1 MKLTAVAEN
10 LWLAQYPQR
19 FFGIEVGRNVTI
31 IRLRDGRLVI
41 HSTAPFT
48 SADLLAIRELG
59 QPGWLLDATLFHDTF
74 AKQGCAAFARIPY
87 LAPRG
92 FRQIADVS
100 TLPLDQ
106 PPAQW
111 SGELDVLRLDGAPKV
126 NEHVFLHRASRTLIV
141 ADLLFHFPQNS
152 RGWTRLVVRKLMRLP
167 RLIGMSAL
175 LRLMIRDKSAFLRC
189 LKEVMK
195 WDFDRIIVGH
205 GEVINTGGKA
215 VLRDAL
221 HDRGFE
227 IETGAV

>member
-1 MKLTAVAEN
+1 VKLNAIAEN
-10 LWLAQYPQR
+10 LWVAQYPQR
-19 FFGIEVGRNVTI
+19 FFGIEIGRNVTI
-31 IRLRDGRLVI
+31 IRLGDGRLVI

-106 PPAQW
+106 PPPEW
-111 SGELDVLRLDGAPKV
+111 SGELEVLRLDGAPIV
-126 NEHVFLHRASRTLIV
+126 NEHVFLHRASGTLIV

-167 RLIGMSAL
+167 RLIGMSAF
-175 LRLMIRDKSAFLRC
+175 LRLMIRDKQAFLGS
-189 LKEVMK
+189 LGALMK
-195 WDFDRIIVGH
+195 WDFDRIVVGH

-215 VLRDAL
+215 VLREAL
-221 HDRGFE
+221 RERGFV
-227 IETGAV
+227 IQSAGI

>member
-1 MKLTAVAEN
+1 VKLTAVAEN

-31 IRLRDGRLVI
+31 IRLRDGRLAI

-92 FRQIADVS
+92 FRQMADVS

-106 PPAQW
+106 PPAEW
-111 SGELDVLRLDGAPKV
+111 NGELDVLRLNGIPKV

-152 RGWTRLVVRKLMRLP
+152 RGWTRLIVRKLMRLP
-167 RLIGMSAL
+167 RLIGVSAF
-175 LRLMIRDKSAFLRC
+175 LRLMIRDNEAFLRS
-189 LKEVMK
+189 LGQLMK

-205 GEVINTGGKA
+205 GEVIDTGGKA
-215 VLRDAL
+215 VLREAL
-221 HDRGFE
+221 RERGFLVRSA
-227 IETGAV
+227 GV